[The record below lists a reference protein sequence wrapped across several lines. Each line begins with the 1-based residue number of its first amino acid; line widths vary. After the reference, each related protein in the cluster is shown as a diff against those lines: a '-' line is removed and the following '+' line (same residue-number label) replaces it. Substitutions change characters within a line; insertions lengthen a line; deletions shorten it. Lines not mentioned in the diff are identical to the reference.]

1 MRRLLILA
9 VLVLLAVQPAYC
21 HCPLQD
27 NETSICPAC
36 ALATTYVV
44 AVPVLAAAPVV
55 IAYQLSAFTPAPN
68 AVAIPVTVSPRAPPR
83 TS

>member
-36 ALATTYVV
+36 SLATTYVI
-44 AVPVLAAAPVV
+44 AVPVLSAPVV
-55 IAYQLSAFTPAPN
+55 LAYQLSASAATPHAI
-68 AVAIPVTVSPRAPPR
+68 AIPVTVSPRAPPLA
-83 TS
+83 S

>member
-36 ALATTYVV
+36 SLATTYVI
-44 AVPVLAAAPVV
+44 AVPVLTAPAVL
-55 IAYQLSAFTPAPN
+55 AYQLSASTSTPHVP
-68 AVAIPVTVSPRAPPR
+68 AIPVASSPRAPPR
-83 TS
+83 AS